1 MCFFKPFL
9 LIIKLVE
16 LTFFGMVEAAVRSFR
31 SAAVP
36 GAVLSHCFFLFF
48 FICIAGS
55 KEILLYIIYT
65 IQYWVQEKP
74 IVVVFI
80 VSPVCVGVAQN
91 NFQYFFLYITQIM
104 R

>member
-1 MCFFKPFL
+1 M
-9 LIIKLVE
+9 LIIKIVE

-36 GAVLSHCFFLFF
+36 GAVLSHCFFNV

-91 NFQYFFLYITQIM
+91 NFQYFFFIYHTNYEIGRGL
-104 R
+104 